1 MKNKRNGSALA
12 ESILLIAISL
22 VLVVVLFYPQIVK
35 LFNTVMESLNTWFSN
50 SLEIIG
56 IT

>member
-1 MKNKRNGSALA
+1 MKKLKKGSALA

-35 LFNTVMESLNTWFSN
+35 LFNTVMDSINVWFKN
-50 SLEIIG
+50 SLDIIG

>member
-1 MKNKRNGSALA
+1 MKEKRRGSALA